1 MNRIRMNR
9 EIFIIEDSWGRAKG
23 VVRWIVK
30 DQEGVCRDPLFL
42 NPDDQAIYRKKSD
55 AALAARILDREAA
68 IKRLHASGGFIG
80 KGDMISPEIAG
91 LLMKITEGK

>member
-9 EIFIIEDSWGRAKG
+9 EIFVIEDSWGRAKG
-23 VVRWIVK
+23 VVRWVVK
-30 DQEGVCRDPLFL
+30 DQEGVCRDPLHL
-42 NPDDQAIYRKKSD
+42 NPEDKAIYRKKSD

-68 IKRLHASGGFIG
+68 IKRLRASNGFSNHS
-80 KGDMISPEIAG
+80 DMISPEISG